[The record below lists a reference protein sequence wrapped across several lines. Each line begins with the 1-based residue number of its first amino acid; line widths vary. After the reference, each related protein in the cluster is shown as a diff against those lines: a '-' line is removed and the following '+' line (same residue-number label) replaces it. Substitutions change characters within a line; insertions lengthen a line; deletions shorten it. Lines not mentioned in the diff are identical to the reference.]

1 MAISRANMSKQIR
14 SGKMKKKV
22 VKKKG
27 GSKVLGSISPLY
39 GMISGEGAF
48 GKLASAGFSP
58 AGMLAK
64 QQKKK
69 KQMRAQEAVPV
80 AKNGGRMMSTGDD
93 AKDLSIIRMGD
104 GGSPKKKSTVNKAG
118 NYTDPAKRKR
128 IFNRIKA
135 GGKGGAPGQW
145 SARKAQMVAK
155 AYKKAGGGYRD

>member
-48 GKLASAGFSP
+48 GKLAKAGFSP

>member
-14 SGKMKKKV
+14 SGRMKKKV

-48 GKLASAGFSP
+48 GKLAKAGFSP

-69 KQMRAQEAVPV
+69 K
-80 AKNGGRMMSTGDD
+80 
-93 AKDLSIIRMGD
+93 
-104 GGSPKKKSTVNKAG
+104 
-118 NYTDPAKRKR
+118 
-128 IFNRIKA
+128 
-135 GGKGGAPGQW
+135 
-145 SARKAQMVAK
+145 
-155 AYKKAGGGYRD
+155 